1 MNKAD
6 LAEKVAADT
15 GVSKRIAMQAVG
27 SVFEGIE
34 QSLAT
39 GEDVSVPGFGKFMV
53 VARPERQGRNPQTG
67 EFIDIPAGM
76 NVRFKPGAPLKRA
89 VDQ

>member
-6 LAEKVAADT
+6 LAAKVADQT
-15 GVSKRIAMQAVG
+15 GVSKRVATEAVNA
-27 SVFEGIE
+27 VFEGIE
-34 QSLAT
+34 EGLAS
-39 GEDVSVPGFGKFMV
+39 GEDVSVPGFGKFTV
-53 VARPERQGRNPQTG
+53 VARPARQGRNPQTG
-67 EFIDIPAGM
+67 ELIDIPEGL

>member
-6 LAEKVAADT
+6 LAAKVADET
-15 GVSKRIAMQAVG
+15 GVSKRVATDAVNA
-27 SVFEGIE
+27 VFEGIAE
-34 QSLAT
+34 SLAS
-39 GEDVSVPGFGKFMV
+39 GEDVSIPGFGKFAV

-67 EFIDIPAGM
+67 ELIDIPAGL
-76 NVRFKPGAPLKRA
+76 NVRFKPGAPLKRS

>member
-67 EFIDIPAGM
+67 ELIDIPAGM
-76 NVRFKPGAPLKRA
+76 NVRFKPGVPLKRA